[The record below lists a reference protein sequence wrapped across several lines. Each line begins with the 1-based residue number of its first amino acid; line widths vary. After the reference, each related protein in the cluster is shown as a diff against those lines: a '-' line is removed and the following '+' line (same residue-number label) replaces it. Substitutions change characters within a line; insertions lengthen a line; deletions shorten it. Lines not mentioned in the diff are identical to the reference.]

1 MHSERNRHFLMSLK
15 RTDIS
20 TNGLSYQNYAD
31 ILTPYV
37 SSYLQGEIKN
47 MDYVKVLKQMDQEKY
62 CLKDK

>member
-1 MHSERNRHFLMSLK
+1 MSLK
-15 RTDIS
+15 RTGIS

-47 MDYVKVLKQMDQEKY
+47 MECVKVLKQMDQEKY